1 MFNIKYP
8 ISIIILLCLPIIL
21 QSGRLTETSGMD
33 SVLNNETVNLDVSVS
48 HADSTGEKIAA
59 VPERHQAADSVNGN
73 INDFEDGWFWFIGIN
88 LYPNELKIK

>member
-33 SVLNNETVNLDVSVS
+33 SVLNNESVDLDLRGS
-48 HADSTGEKIAA
+48 HADSTEEKIIT
-59 VPERHQAADSVNGN
+59 VPERHQPADSVNGN

-88 LYPNELKIK
+88 LYPSELKIK